1 MVTLLVMS
9 RVRDSVMVLSRH
21 DSDGSKVMVLPG
33 LALASVTAY
42 SRSPPLSE
50 PAPVSVQASTT
61 MVLVCVTRLL
71 DAVLEVNERSVALQS
86 IVRLVSVPP
95 SVGSPFEGVKS

>member
-9 RVRDSVMVLSRH
+9 RVLDSVMVLSGH

-42 SRSPPLSE
+42 NRSPLLPE
-50 PAPVSVQASTT
+50 PASLSVQALTT

-71 DAVLEVNERSVALQS
+71 DAVLEVNEPSFTLQS
-86 IVRLVSVPP
+86 IVRLVSFPP
-95 SVGSPFEGVKS
+95 SVGSPSDGEKE